1 MMPEDSETS
10 EDELTIE
17 FPENVTRKFRGLE
30 GDRIWKLKQL
40 LEHLE
45 SEIEYER
52 SKGEVEVLDV
62 RVSEM
67 RGYHSPGILCF
78 YTLDKELKALNIDVE
93 GDEGNKEMRTQFYK
107 LQDNVEHSPEIR
119 LEVKGDE

>member
-1 MMPEDSETS
+1 MPEDSETS

-52 SKGEVEVLDV
+52 SKGEVKVLDV
-62 RVSEM
+62 KVSEM
-67 RGYHSPGILCF
+67 RGYHSPGVLCIYIL
-78 YTLDKELKALNIDVE
+78 DEELKALNIVIE
-93 GDEGNKEMRTQFYK
+93 GDEKNKEIRTQFYK
-107 LQDNVEHSPEIR
+107 LQDNIEHSPEIR
-119 LEVKGDE
+119 LKVEEDE